1 VGGLGSG
8 RPPSFPTTLDDLRA
22 VDLRYLRRHGML
34 EPGRCGTLRWS
45 RAGRETGSIGLR
57 CSGDAVLLSYRVAS
71 WRGTEA
77 EDVEERVPLVRT
89 AQPFG
94 GERLWFAC
102 PDCGR
107 RCAVLYG
114 GRRFRCRLCVDAPY
128 GSQREPAHERLLRRV
143 QTLRA
148 RLGGD
153 LYASLD
159 MPFPPRPKRMRR
171 ATYRRLRARAGR
183 LERAMSMAA
192 AERFGLAAEE
202 LDDLL

>member
-1 VGGLGSG
+1 MGGLGSG
-8 RPPSFPTTLDDLRA
+8 RRPGFPTTLDDLRA
-22 VDLRYLRRHGML
+22 VDLRYLRRQGML
-34 EPGRCGTLRWS
+34 EPGRGGTLRWS

-57 CSGDAVLLSYRVAS
+57 CSGDAVFLSYRVTS
-71 WRGTEA
+71 WRGAAA

-102 PDCGR
+102 PGCGR

-114 GRRFRCRLCVDAPY
+114 GRRFRCRLCVGAPY
-128 GSQREPAHERLLRRV
+128 GSQHEAPHERLLRRL
-143 QTLRA
+143 QAIRA
-148 RLGGD
+148 RLGGNE
-153 LYASLD
+153 YASLD

-192 AERFGLAAEE
+192 AERFGLTAEGPDG
-202 LDDLL
+202 LF

>member
-8 RPPSFPTTLDDLRA
+8 RRPGFPTTLDDLKA

-34 EPGRCGTLRWS
+34 EPGRGGTLRWS

-71 WRGTEA
+71 WRGTEP
-77 EDVEERVPLVRT
+77 EDVEERVPLVGT
-89 AQPFG
+89 AQPLG

-102 PDCGR
+102 PGCGR

-114 GRRFRCRLCVDAPY
+114 GRRFRCRLCVALPY
-128 GSQREPAHERLLRRV
+128 PSQHEAVHERLLRRV
-143 QTLRA
+143 QGLRE
-148 RLGGD
+148 RLGGE

>member
-1 VGGLGSG
+1 MGGLGSG
-8 RPPSFPTTLDDLRA
+8 RRPSFPTTLDDLRA
-22 VDLRYLRRHGML
+22 VDLRYLRRHGIL
-34 EPGRCGTLRWS
+34 EPGRGGVLRWS
-45 RAGRETGSIGLR
+45 RAGRETGSVQF
-57 CSGDAVLLSYRVAS
+57 AVGRDTLTLTYRVRD
-71 WRGTEA
+71 RGEEAWTEV
-77 EDVEERVPLVRT
+77 VEPVRLLRT

-94 GERLWFAC
+94 GERAWFAC
-102 PDCGR
+102 PGCSR

-114 GRRFRCRLCVDAPY
+114 GRKFRCRLCVGVPY
-128 GSQREPAHERLLRRV
+128 GSQCEAPHERLLRRV
-143 QTLRA
+143 QGLRE
-148 RLGGD
+148 RLGGS

-159 MPFPPRPKRMRR
+159 LPFPPRPKRMRR

>member
-1 VGGLGSG
+1 MGGLGSG
-8 RPPSFPTTLDDLRA
+8 RPPSFPTTLDDLKA
-22 VDLRYLRRHGML
+22 VDLPYLRRHRML
-34 EPGRCGTLRWS
+34 EPGRSGTLRWS

-71 WRGTEA
+71 WRGTET

-94 GERLWFAC
+94 GERVWFAC
-102 PDCGR
+102 PGCSR

-114 GRRFRCRLCVDAPY
+114 ARRFRCRRCIGVPY
-128 GSQREPAHERLLRRV
+128 GCQREPAHERLLRRV
-143 QTLRA
+143 QGLRA
-148 RLGGD
+148 RLGGE

-171 ATYRRLRARAGR
+171 ASYRRLQVRAARP
-183 LERAMSMAA
+183 ERAMVAAA
-192 AERFGLAAEE
+192 AERFGLTAEGLE
-202 LDDLL
+202 DLF

>member
-1 VGGLGSG
+1 MGEMGSG
-8 RPPSFPTTLDDLRA
+8 GRPSFPTTLDDFRTIEIA
-22 VDLRYLRRHGML
+22 YLRRHGL
-34 EPGRCGTLRWS
+34 LRPWTWGSLRWS

-57 CSGDAVLLSYRVAS
+57 CAGDAVFLSYRVTS

-94 GERLWFAC
+94 GERAWFAC
-102 PDCGR
+102 PGCSR

-114 GRRFRCRLCVDAPY
+114 SQRFLCRVCVALPY

-143 QTLRA
+143 QGLRA
-148 RLGGD
+148 RLGGE

-159 MPFPPRPKRMRR
+159 LPFPPRPKRMRR
-171 ATYRRLRARAGR
+171 TTYRRLRARAVR
-183 LERAMSMAA
+183 LERAMAAAA
-192 AERFGLAAEE
+192 AERFGPAAEGLDE
-202 LDDLL
+202 LF